1 MRLAC
6 LLAVVSAALLAA
18 GCLGGDDP
26 AEETATLPPAPVLTG
41 AHAQAPASTTAGTL
55 AQVPDGD
62 AARTRLAYANVDAL
76 RAAELPVS
84 ADRVL
89 RRVLGRV
96 PAAGAIAIPAP
107 RGPRAAGERDHAG
120 RPERGA
126 VVPRRHARAD
136 RARPGTMGRDAAL
149 GVGLAESGDAPAGIQ
164 LRICGAPH
172 FIRDIHAMQHALEA
186 RFGGGASVI
195 GEKEIGEREIVFATV
210 AADAVRRGRAA
221 ARCSPPAPSCARS
234 AGAEPLRSPTGYT
247 ALRSRRRSSCRSVP
261 ANDGAFVKISKR
273 AAIGL
278 LGRDR
283 RDGRHRDRRRRGE
296 RGRLLGRAR
305 RRRSIPPSRRT

>member
-55 AQVPDGD
+55 ARVPDGD

-76 RAAELPVS
+76 RAAELPVP

-89 RRVLGRV
+89 RRVLARV
-96 PAAGAIAIPAP
+96 PAAGATAIPAP
-107 RGPRAAGERDHAG
+107 
-120 RPERGA
+120 
-126 VVPRRHARAD
+126 AD
-136 RARPGTMGRDAAL
+136 RAPQVSAITPVAPSAVQSCLGDTLAQTVLGSRTMGRDAAL

-172 FIRDIHAMQHALEA
+172 YIRDIHAMEHTLET
-186 RFGGGASVI
+186 RFGGGGSVI

-210 AADAVRRGRAA
+210 AADAVPA
-221 ARCSPPAPSCARS
+221 ARCCVCSPPAPSCARS
-234 AGAEPLRSPTGYT
+234 RGAEPLRSPTGYT
-247 ALRSRRRSSCRSVP
+247 ALLSDVEAP
-261 ANDGAFVKISKR
+261 AGQYQ
-273 AAIGL
+273 
-278 LGRDR
+278 
-283 RDGRHRDRRRRGE
+283 
-296 RGRLLGRAR
+296 
-305 RRRSIPPSRRT
+305 RTMELS